1 MNLIENILLG
11 LYNEY
16 KDKENFGALA
26 NYIPQL
32 TKVNPKNLGITV
44 TTVDGHQYVFGDKDI
59 EFTIQS
65 VSKPFIYGMA
75 LQECGIDA
83 VKSKIGVEPSGDA
96 FNSISLFPETGQP
109 FNPMINAG
117 AIAATGLIWDIYKDQ
132 TFDQILKIFSVY
144 AGQDL
149 VIDNSVF
156 ESESE
161 TGHRNRAIAHLLRN
175 FNILTSEVEAPLKTY
190 FQQCSINVNCISL
203 SVMGATLANNGI
215 NPITNEKVLDEEYIP
230 KVLSVMST
238 CGMYDYS
245 GEWIYN
251 VGIPAKS
258 GVGGGVLAVLPGQL
272 SVAVYSPLLDAKG
285 NSVFGVEICERIAA
299 KFSLHLYNT
308 PSLTQQVIRK
318 HTTLE
323 VTRSKYKR
331 DKNAEEIFLNH
342 GHDIHIMELQGD
354 LGFATCE
361 IFMRRIPP
369 SCKTLIINLRKC
381 NRIDDAAL
389 SLMLELDCEFQKENK
404 AVFLTNY
411 HRLNLISEL
420 THEDFSCLQ
429 FDKLEYALIATEN
442 ALLDEYNYNRSKIP
456 VKLENQQLLQE
467 LNDAEI
473 IELSRHLTSK
483 SFKKGDLIIE
493 KGRKA
498 KNIYFLESGEVDIMS
513 VSDDKR
519 EFILA
524 VLIAGN
530 SFGEM
535 ALIEN
540 TVRSANVI
548 AKSEAKCLLLPYN
561 ILDENPL
568 LATVKSKILTNIAL
582 SLSRRLRLANEEIAG
597 YI

>member
-1 MNLIENILLG
+1 MNLIENILLS
-11 LYNEY
+11 LYHEY
-16 KDKENFGALA
+16 KSKENSGVLA
-26 NYIPQL
+26 NYIPEL
-32 TKVNPKNLGITV
+32 TKVNPSNLSITV
-44 TTVDGHQYVFGDKDI
+44 TTVDGFQYSYGDNNID
-59 EFTIQS
+59 FTIQS

-75 LQECGIDA
+75 LQECGIQA

-96 FNSISLFPETGQP
+96 FNSISLFPNTGQP

-117 AIAATGLIWDIYKDQ
+117 AIAATGLVWEIYKDK
-132 TFDQILKIFSVY
+132 TFDQILKVFSSY
-144 AGQDL
+144 AGRDL
-149 VIDNSVF
+149 NIDNSVF

-175 FNILTSEVEAPLKTY
+175 FNILSSEVEAPLKTY
-190 FQQCSINVNCISL
+190 FQQCSINVNSISL
-203 SVMGATLANNGI
+203 SIMGATLANNGI
-215 NPITNEKVLDEEYIP
+215 NPITDEKVIDEEYIP

-272 SVAVYSPLLDAKG
+272 AIAVYSPLLDSKG
-285 NSVFGVEICERIAA
+285 NSVFGVEICERIAD
-299 KFSLHLYNT
+299 KFSLHLYKT
-308 PSLTQQVIRK
+308 PRLVQQVVRK

-331 DKNAEEIFLNH
+331 DKKADEVFARYGRN
-342 GHDIHIMELQGD
+342 IHILELQGD

-361 IFMRRIPP
+361 IFMRRIPID
-369 SCKTLIINLRKC
+369 CDTLILNLRKC
-381 NRIDDAAL
+381 HRIDHAAL
-389 SLMLELDCEFQKENK
+389 SLLLELNHEFDKGNK
-404 AVFLTNY
+404 TLYLTNY
-411 HRLNLISEL
+411 HRLGLLVEAKRDDL
-420 THEDFSCLQ
+420 LCFQ
-429 FDKLEYALIATEN
+429 FDKLEHALIACEN
-442 ALLDEYNYNRSKIP
+442 ALLNKHNYTWSKIP
-456 VKLENQQLLQE
+456 VPLAMQQLLKQ
-467 LNDAEI
+467 LDALEI
-473 IELSRHLTSK
+473 EELSHYITK
-483 SFKKGDLIIE
+483 KCFKKGDLIIE

-513 VSDDKR
+513 RSDDGR

-540 TVRSANVI
+540 TVRSANVT
-548 AKSEAKCLLLPYN
+548 AKSDAVCLLLPYK
-561 ILDENPL
+561 ILDESPL
-568 LATVKSKILTNIAL
+568 LTGVKSKILTNIAL
-582 SLSRRLRLANEEIAG
+582 SLSTRLRLANEEIAG